1 LRSRH
6 LILEEPTQREPAPL
20 PNFTQP
26 MGTDT
31 AEMKLARL
39 LPVSSINVRGSIRF
53 RQPGRRSDW
62 LLARS
67 AQRPVATMHASKA
80 LNEPLAIAFLL
91 PAARLPEHQ
100 LLQPDLRTG
109 KHFLGR
115 CARPR
120 NRKVPACRAPSA
132 FRSVAQLQE
141 RAISLPRLILIPRPP
156 TAPALARI
164 DKNRQE
170 PFSKPALIG
179 SQFNLWQGILLLGWA
194 AALLAGPPPE
204 VGELF
209 KRKPG

>member
-1 LRSRH
+1 
-6 LILEEPTQREPAPL
+6 
-20 PNFTQP
+20 

-39 LPVSSINVRGSIRF
+39 LPVSINVRGSIRF

-62 LLARS
+62 PPARS

-100 LLQPDLRTG
+100 FLQPDLRTG

-120 NRKVPACRAPSA
+120 NRKVPACRAPSV

-141 RAISLPRLILIPRPP
+141 RAISLPRLILIPRAP

-164 DKNRQE
+164 DKIERNRSLSPPVSVRSSTYAKASSSSDGRLRCSPARLPKLGSCSRGSWGVVQE
-170 PFSKPALIG
+170 EAWLRS
-179 SQFNLWQGILLLGWA
+179 
-194 AALLAGPPPE
+194 
-204 VGELF
+204 
-209 KRKPG
+209 